1 MALQVRVD
9 GTTKTTKQN
18 IRIANDQGS
27 IIGLSVSF
35 YKSEATGH
43 VQERVM
49 VWRESDAGK
58 PLDFSFVSN
67 RVPCLSAQTP
77 SQGITAV
84 SLAHRACSDMY
95 KRVWHSPWQPA
106 PPSCRLQHF
115 PSATDFQTFQCSQLT
130 LCKLSNFLCI
140 NVISRMDI
148 IIVPTSLGCH
158 DD

>member
-1 MALQVRVD
+1 MERGLKPSSLPTANSELLAFSWRSRSVLMAQP
-9 GTTKTTKQN
+9 KQTKQN

-58 PLDFSFVSN
+58 RLDSSFVSN
-67 RVPCLSAQTP
+67 RAPCLSAQTP

-106 PPSCRLQHF
+106 PPSYRLQHF
-115 PSATDFQTFQCSQLT
+115 PSATDFQTFQ
-130 LCKLSNFLCI
+130 
-140 NVISRMDI
+140 
-148 IIVPTSLGCH
+148 
-158 DD
+158 

>member
-1 MALQVRVD
+1 MERGLKPSSLPTANSELLAFSWRSRSVLMAQP
-9 GTTKTTKQN
+9 KQTKQN

-58 PLDFSFVSN
+58 RLDSSFVSN
-67 RVPCLSAQTP
+67 RAPCLSAQTP

-95 KRVWHSPWQPA
+95 KSVWHSPWQPA

-115 PSATDFQTFQCSQLT
+115 PSATDFQTFQ
-130 LCKLSNFLCI
+130 
-140 NVISRMDI
+140 
-148 IIVPTSLGCH
+148 
-158 DD
+158 

>member
-1 MALQVRVD
+1 MERGLKPSSLPTANSELLAFSWRSRSVLMAQP
-9 GTTKTTKQN
+9 KQTKQN

-58 PLDFSFVSN
+58 RLDSSFVSN
-67 RVPCLSAQTP
+67 RAPCLSAQTP

-106 PPSCRLQHF
+106 PPSCRIQHF
-115 PSATDFQTFQCSQLT
+115 PSATDFQTFQ
-130 LCKLSNFLCI
+130 
-140 NVISRMDI
+140 
-148 IIVPTSLGCH
+148 
-158 DD
+158 

>member
-1 MALQVRVD
+1 MERGLKPSSLPTANSELLAFSWRSRSVLMAQP
-9 GTTKTTKQN
+9 KQTKQN

-58 PLDFSFVSN
+58 RLDSSFVSN
-67 RVPCLSAQTP
+67 RAPCLSAQTP

-115 PSATDFQTFQCSQLT
+115 PSATDFQTFQWVFQEGW
-130 LCKLSNFLCI
+130 I
-140 NVISRMDI
+140 
-148 IIVPTSLGCH
+148 
-158 DD
+158 

>member
-1 MALQVRVD
+1 MERGLKPSSLPTANSELLAFSWRSRSVLMAQP
-9 GTTKTTKQN
+9 KQTKQN

-49 VWRESDAGK
+49 VWHESDAGK
-58 PLDFSFVSN
+58 RLDSSFVSN
-67 RVPCLSAQTP
+67 RAPCLSAQTP

-115 PSATDFQTFQCSQLT
+115 PSATDFQTFQ
-130 LCKLSNFLCI
+130 
-140 NVISRMDI
+140 
-148 IIVPTSLGCH
+148 
-158 DD
+158 

>member
-1 MALQVRVD
+1 MERGLKPSSLPTANSELLAFSWRSRSVLMAQP
-9 GTTKTTKQN
+9 KQTKQN

-58 PLDFSFVSN
+58 RLDSSFVSN
-67 RVPCLSAQTP
+67 RAPCLSAQTP

-115 PSATDFQTFQCSQLT
+115 PSATDFQTFQ
-130 LCKLSNFLCI
+130 
-140 NVISRMDI
+140 
-148 IIVPTSLGCH
+148 
-158 DD
+158 

>member
-1 MALQVRVD
+1 MERGLKPSSLPTANSELLAFSWRSRSVLMAQP
-9 GTTKTTKQN
+9 KQTKQN

-58 PLDFSFVSN
+58 RLDSSFVSN
-67 RVPCLSAQTP
+67 RAPCLSAQTP

-106 PPSCRLQHF
+106 PPSCRRQHF
-115 PSATDFQTFQCSQLT
+115 PSATDFQTFQ
-130 LCKLSNFLCI
+130 
-140 NVISRMDI
+140 
-148 IIVPTSLGCH
+148 
-158 DD
+158 